1 MMPGMP
7 RRRSCRATPAPTV
20 RCNAAAPHPHTTR
33 TATHGRASVVSGRGC
48 ANPAPRR
55 WIAAVAP
62 GSGTGGSGR
71 RHRRGCASAAAAG
84 RASCSVPRRRASPAP
99 TARGLGVVGCG
110 SAAGPARSAAV
121 MTSAIAS
128 AASSPC
134 RFLQPSE
141 HERSEGLRCEYKA
154 SREAWLV
161 GTDVCA
167 ARGTWPAR
175 CAASRPPCG
184 CVPSTTTWRG
194 GWSGRGGC
202 CCRRH
207 RRRRSKRSQSCSSR
221 SASGR
226 CGAARSGASS
236 ASRWAADPRAHRGGA
251 SSPGSPDRSMPPHR
265 PSCGAVLATSSEAA
279 RPRPPPSA
287 RAG

>member
-1 MMPGMP
+1 MMLGMP
-7 RRRSCRATPAPTV
+7 RRRSCTATPAPRV
-20 RCNAAAPHPHTTR
+20 RCNAAAPRHRTTR

-48 ANPAPRR
+48 APPAPRR
-55 WIAAVAP
+55 WSAAVAP
-62 GSGTGGSGR
+62 GSGSGGSGR
-71 RHRRGCASAAAAG
+71 QRRRGCGFGAAAG
-84 RASCSVPRRRASPAP
+84 RGSCSVPRRPASPAP
-99 TARGLGVVGCG
+99 TARGPAVVGCG

-134 RFLQPSE
+134 RFLEQSE
-141 HERSEGLRCEYKA
+141 HERSEGEHKTT
-154 SREAWLV
+154 REAWLV

-207 RRRRSKRSQSCSSR
+207 RRRSKRSQSCSSR

-226 CGAARSGASS
+226 CGAARSGGSS
-236 ASRWAADPRAHRGGA
+236 ASRWAAGPRDHHGGA

-265 PSCGAVLATSSEAA
+265 PSCAAVLATSSGAA
-279 RPRPPPSA
+279 RPGPPPSA